1 MRLRIFRA
9 PTTAEAMARIRAE
22 LGLDALIL
30 STERHAGQVEVTVA
44 LEPEDEEP
52 PPLEFLPSAGEPAWP
67 DLWTDEPEPSHEA
80 PVRFAPQVQ
89 APDAPEGSLA
99 WHGAPKRLLEARQEQ
114 PVEAACAAL
123 FRFAPLPLGPGEV
136 LLLAGPPGAGK
147 TLGIA
152 KLATRLVMSGQTPLV
167 ISADDRRAGGVEQ
180 LASFT
185 RLLGLTLVA
194 AGRPETLGRA
204 LARGVGGGPV
214 LVDMPGLD
222 LTDPDD
228 LALFHDFLV
237 AARRQGAQPHV
248 ALVLPAGLDR
258 AEAEETAILHA
269 AQGTRLL
276 MAARIDRQRRLGGLL
291 SAAMAGDLALT
302 EAGVGAHVADSLV
315 SFTPGMLAERL
326 TAHPATR
333 PATRPALQSPALDT
347 QARHAPASHPHA
359 WAASAPAMAEPPP
372 PQDPARHPLA
382 LHIAAQKRGRAQPW
396 NPNA

>member
-67 DLWTDEPEPSHEA
+67 ALWTDEPERPCDA
-80 PVRFAPQVQ
+80 LFRFAPQVQ
-89 APDAPEGSLA
+89 APNAPEDALA
-99 WHGAPKRLLEARQEQ
+99 WHGAPKRLHEICQDQ
-114 PVEAACAAL
+114 PMEAACAAL
-123 FRFAPLPLGPGEV
+123 FRFAPLPLDPGEV

-167 ISADDRRAGGVEQ
+167 VSADDRRAGGVEQ

-194 AGRPETLGRA
+194 AGRPEMLGRA
-204 LARGVGGGPV
+204 LAHGGRGGPV

-222 LTDPDD
+222 LADPDD
-228 LALFHDFLV
+228 LALFDDFLG
-237 AARRQGAQPHV
+237 AASRQGARPQV

-269 AQGTRLL
+269 AQGARLL

-291 SAAMAGDLALT
+291 SAALAGDLALT
-302 EAGVGAHVADSLV
+302 EAGIGAHVADSLV
-315 SFTPGMLAERL
+315 PFTPGMLAGRL
-326 TAHPATR
+326 AAHPQTR
-333 PATRPALQSPALDT
+333 SGSRPTSQSPALDP

-359 WAASAPAMAEPPP
+359 WAASAPAVAEPPP
-372 PQDPARHPLA
+372 PHDPARHPLA